1 MKKTA
6 LLLIGTVLGLWGC
19 GRCGE
24 TELTGTNV
32 RYDMWSAEKL
42 FALLPEEGKMA
53 VCDFNAAPK
62 VLDSLTSSYSECTSR
77 IMTYRG
83 KCGYI
88 LKDNASQCQ
97 SIGRSD
103 DLVYYRKSGEPVL
116 HLVSRYLPAAD
127 LTMQTL
133 VLFED
138 GKYSN
143 AFSRSTHGQDAAAL
157 ENEEFSVYRPIL
169 GEERVENY
177 SL

>member
-97 SIGRSD
+97 SIGHSD

-138 GKYSN
+138 GKYAN
-143 AFSRSTHGQDAAAL
+143 AFSRSVHGQDAAAL